1 MKGTL
6 MESPDSQRERLLWK
20 IEVALEL
27 MKQPPNVDDPNEE
40 PFVILTSLY
49 KLRSGFDKTIAELEE
64 MLTEEKPIAN

>member
-1 MKGTL
+1 MNCN
-6 MESPDSQRERLLWK
+6 SQRDRLLWK
-20 IEVALEL
+20 MEVALEL
-27 MKQPPNVDDPNEE
+27 MQSPPNVDDPNEE